1 MQIQLDFI
9 NGIKNFPDV
18 IFLIII
24 IFMEYKIL
32 KKIEDVRHKA
42 LIYWNTNFIYLIVKK
57 YLKFY

>member
-42 LIYWNTNFIYLIVKK
+42 LIY
-57 YLKFY
+57 